1 MEPPLLAPGDPWSM
15 SKAAVLIGHGEGI
28 DALRRLLQRDPT
40 LVRRRDQEMEQR
52 TALHHACIWGYLE
65 VRPSFHECITSSYL
79 SYAIHHTLQSSAEAE
94 KLPRCVQTVA
104 VSPKRSVVVDVGGN
118 LTVGACG
125 MKRVHSFFTTLAQPR
140 RILPHH
146 FHNTILAVF

>member
-1 MEPPLLAPGDPWSM
+1 MEPPLNAPGDPWSM

-65 VRPSFHECITSSYL
+65 VRPNFHGYTTSKSL
-79 SYAIHHTLQSSAEAE
+79 TYATHNTLQSSAEAG
-94 KLPRCVQTVA
+94 KLHCVKIVT
-104 VSPKRSVVVDVGGN
+104 VSPKMSSGLWWKFDRGD
-118 LTVGACG
+118 T
-125 MKRVHSFFTTLAQPR
+125 
-140 RILPHH
+140 
-146 FHNTILAVF
+146 